1 MAYPQFYAAGDK
13 RGANLVPRPSFP
25 DTGRGAWS
33 AGVVESRNV
42 GGGVMRNRLGGFTLS
57 KITLPGVP
65 VAAASFRIT
74 ALLTCT
80 ASSGASLGL
89 RPAGSTRAVKPL
101 AAVSGYQVVTFT
113 DEILPTDTGTAVE
126 LSAFAPTSGQVG
138 IAWVRV
144 DYDDSPVAGYFDGD
158 TADTADYL
166 FAWDGT
172 AFASPSAATAVA
184 GNPAPEPDPEPEPE
198 PEPEPTPASGTA
210 ARVATL
216 LGFGDN
222 PALLALAVESVAIVT
237 EMARAYTRDRGFAG
251 AEPSAPV
258 AAVIATASARL
269 AANGS
274 GLPRSDTAGVYSQD
288 IRAAFQG
295 WTLAELAVL
304 NRYRKRAA

>member
-33 AGVVESRNV
+33 AGVVESRDV

-89 RPAGSTRAVKPL
+89 RPAGSTRTVKPL
-101 AAVSGYQVVTFT
+101 APVSGYQVVSFT
-113 DEILPTDTGTAVE
+113 DDILSTDTGSAVE

-138 IAWVRV
+138 IASVRV
-144 DYDDSPVAGYFDGD
+144 DYADSPVAGYFDGD
-158 TADTADYL
+158 TADAADYL

-172 AFASPSAATAVA
+172 AFASTSAATAVA
-184 GNPAPEPDPEPEPE
+184 GNPEPVPEPDPEPEPE
-198 PEPEPTPASGTA
+198 PEPGQASATA
-210 ARVATL
+210 QRVADFLGRGDDPTL
-216 LGFGDN
+216 V
-222 PALLALAVESVAIVT
+222 ALADESATIITAMV
-237 EMARAYTRDRGFAG
+237 RAYTRSNGFIAG
-251 AEPSAPV
+251 QPNADLR
-258 AAVIATASARL
+258 AVITAASARL
-269 AANGS
+269 VTNPEQLAVDVGSVSIRNGFN
-274 GLPRSDTAGVYSQD
+274 G
-288 IRAAFQG
+288 FN
-295 WTLAELAVL
+295 LAEQAVL
-304 NRYRKRAA
+304 NRYRVRAR